1 MSSNLHHLPVE
12 ILECVIKQLGPDYYL
27 VLSLV
32 CIKWRD
38 IIVGIMRRARTRLQT
53 PTGILFTG
61 IEMYE
66 WGIKVLSRGLNK
78 TYCAIK
84 IARYGNCELLFHLDI
99 LKDLESYPTI
109 SKRSLHFDY
118 NNYLI
123 NLMIRHAVSYRNE
136 SFLLSL
142 FDKVCCLT
150 NVDYLIKDSGAA
162 DKGLSK
168 VIMKVALKFKVIL
181 QAETLFNCDN
191 TEEEGLLVN
200 QLNKKGLI
208 RKIYILRKHAVDTQ
222 KVCIVSAIPSDP
234 FDD

>member
-1 MSSNLHHLPVE
+1 MISIHDLPVE
-12 ILECVIKQLGPDYYL
+12 MIEYLIKAVGPDYYL

-109 SKRSLHFDY
+109 SKKSLHFDY
-118 NNYLI
+118 NIYLI
-123 NLMIRHAVSYRNE
+123 NLMIRQAVSYRNE

-142 FDKVCCLT
+142 FDKVCCST
-150 NVDYLIKDSGAA
+150 NVEYLIKDSGAA

-168 VIMKVALKFKVIL
+168 VIMTAALKFKVIL
-181 QAETLFNCDN
+181 QPETLFNCDN

-200 QLNKKGLI
+200 ELNNEVLI
-208 RKIYILRKHAVDTQ
+208 RKIYILRKHAVNTQ
-222 KVCIVSAIPSDP
+222 KGCIVAAIPSDP

>member
-1 MSSNLHHLPVE
+1 MTSIHYLPVE
-12 ILECVIKQLGPDYYL
+12 MLEYIFESVGPDYYL
-27 VLSLV
+27 VLSLI
-32 CIKWRD
+32 CMKWRD
-38 IIVGIMRRARTRLQT
+38 IIAGIMRRARTRLQT

-99 LKDLESYPTI
+99 LKDLKSDGSI

-118 NNYLI
+118 NIYLI
-123 NLMIRHAVSYRNE
+123 NLMIRQAVSYRNE

-142 FDKVCCLT
+142 FDKVCWST

-181 QAETLFNCDN
+181 QPETLFNCDN

-200 QLNKKGLI
+200 ELNKKALI
-208 RKIYILRKHAVDTQ
+208 RKIYILRKHAVNTQ
-222 KVCIVSAIPSDP
+222 KGCIVAAIPSDP